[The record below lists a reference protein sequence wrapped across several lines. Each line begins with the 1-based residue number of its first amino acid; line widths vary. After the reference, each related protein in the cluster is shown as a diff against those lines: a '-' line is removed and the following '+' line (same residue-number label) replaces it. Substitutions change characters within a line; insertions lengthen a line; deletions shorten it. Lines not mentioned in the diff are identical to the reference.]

1 MQSTVFFC
9 RILYYGFRIS
19 LIYAT
24 QTCRKREPRTAAPH
38 GLLLIYNFSYGV
50 DRKTVLIPQLLQGYP
65 LPVSIHDSGVP
76 LRQLPAAAAL
86 LTPGPVPVFP
96 GRDIDISGL
105 YVFLQFLHQVKGRTA
120 FALTYFMSAHS
131 LSSSL
136 LRKQSQHSS
145 QRHILLHA
153 GAAELTGFAW
163 SQTLLFFFLFLHMIL
178 SFQTILIP

>member
-9 RILYYGFRIS
+9 IILYYGFRIS

-50 DRKTVLIPQLLQGYP
+50 DRKKVLIPQLLQGYP

-86 LTPGPVPVFP
+86 LTSGLMPVFP

-105 YVFLQFLHQVKGRTA
+105 YVFLQFLHQVMGEDCLCIDI
-120 FALTYFMSAHS
+120 FHVG
-131 LSSSL
+131 SL
-136 LRKQSQHSS
+136 LIFIALKEAKPAFIS
-145 QRHILLHA
+145 
-153 GAAELTGFAW
+153 AAYIT
-163 SQTLLFFFLFLHMIL
+163 
-178 SFQTILIP
+178 PCRRR